1 MQASLRASFTANK
14 FIGEPMRIVDVNQQP
29 SEEWRP
35 GVTTRMRAS
44 AANNA
49 TQLCLFEQWCDPGHG
64 APNHLHAVE
73 EILCVRE
80 GQADV
85 WIDDKHVTLTSGQL
99 VIVPAGRK
107 HGFSNTGKSVLH
119 IESTLAA
126 PVFEAAYDDTR
137 EAPRRWL
144 PGG

>member
-1 MQASLRASFTANK
+1 MKAF
-14 FIGEPMRIVDVNQQP
+14 
-29 SEEWRP
+29 
-35 GVTTRMRAS
+35 
-44 AANNA
+44 AANSA

-85 WIDDKHVTLTSGQL
+85 WIDDQHVTLTNGQL

-107 HGFSNTGKSVLH
+107 HGFSNIGKTVLH

-126 PVFEAAYDDTR
+126 PVFEAAYDDKR
-137 EAPRRWL
+137 ETPRRWL
-144 PGG
+144 PS

>member
-1 MQASLRASFTANK
+1 MQ
-14 FIGEPMRIVDVNQQP
+14 IVDVNRQ
-29 SEEWRP
+29 SNEEWRA
-35 GVTTRMRAS
+35 GVRTRMSAS
-44 AANNA
+44 AANSA
-49 TQLCLFEQWCDPGHG
+49 TQLCLEQWCDPGHG

-85 WIDDKHVTLTSGQL
+85 WIDDQHVTLTSGQL

-107 HGFSNTGKSVLH
+107 HGFSNTGKTVLH

-126 PVFEAAYDDTR
+126 PVFEAAYDDKR
-137 EAPRRWL
+137 ETSRRWL
-144 PGG
+144 PGA